1 MQSDDAGV
9 RSRPSIEERAER
21 RRALQQQHPDRYS
34 SLIDVLRGDRP
45 GRAVRFSDP
54 AQWHPIMRQ
63 LIVVSVVIAALL
75 AVGYVVSD
83 MLRQGRI
90 DAWSGPTA
98 TVTSGQEV
106 LACLPADTT
115 PDDQLP
121 TWIRY
126 GERVYARTDFLRPLR
141 NQGRIDET
149 GQVETGYRLDRM
161 RILLPMEDPADQV
174 PARLLVVI
182 EPGPAATLYEWA
194 PACQ

>member
-1 MQSDDAGV
+1 MQTDDAGV

-21 RRALQQQHPDRYS
+21 RRTLQSQHPDRYS
-34 SLIDVLRGDRP
+34 SLLDVLRGDRP
-45 GRAVRFSDP
+45 SRSVRFSDP
-54 AQWHPIMRQ
+54 AQWHPVMRQ
-63 LIVVSVVIAALL
+63 LIVVSIVIAGLVA
-75 AVGYVVSD
+75 AGYLVSD

-106 LACLPADTT
+106 LACLPAGTT
-115 PDDQLP
+115 PHEHLP

-126 GERVYARTDFLRPLR
+126 GDRVYARTDFVRPLR

-149 GQVETGYRLDRM
+149 GQVETGYRLDRL
-161 RILLPMEDPADQV
+161 RILLPAEDPTDQV
-174 PARLLVVI
+174 PPRLLVVS
-182 EPGPAATLYEWA
+182 EPGPVATLYELA